1 MSAKRFPQT
10 RLPVAVYSR
19 QQRSLYTAPVVTGN
33 PRNAPTIQSQA
44 PRILADAGK
53 GSEQHSSNAA
63 HHGTNNAILAL
74 PYPYSSSSSHTQ
86 TNPPPSSHPN
96 PHHFNSSSSAHPST
110 QSKQSSVKRR
120 TKRGPRY
127 QLDVGAYGIP
137 KKSSTPP
144 LRHVYTDSPLS
155 VSVGEDAYFIRG
167 DAIGVADGVG
177 GWSKLCPPCTS
188 TSTPSAAFA
197 KRLMHY
203 CSAEIHDFHEARS
216 SSNPPPSSFNP
227 ALNNLLSS
235 SPFYSPFSS
244 PFYSP
249 SSSQWSPFS
258 PPPPPQPFD
267 EFQDMEHQLS
277 EELEELEEGIDVLV
291 ILERAYQKTLD
302 AHVTD
307 PPTTAES
314 SSTPLPPRHRPES
327 LPNSYPPSQPWFP
340 SLRTSVLPKK
350 DPQKQN
356 VPLMAGS
363 STVLLA
369 VLDHVPKGQLE
380 VKVEMQ
386 PKIERTDGLQARG
399 SDELQAVLKLAHV
412 GDCMGMLV
420 RGDEVVWRSEEMWWN
435 FNTPVQL
442 GPLSPITPSSTA
454 TSART
459 FTLPVQADDILIL
472 ASDGLSD
479 NLWDEEVMDEVK
491 RFRKGGWLLSTPN
504 DTSGS
509 EFRSEDGL
517 LWRRTLAGMLS
528 EALCS
533 RGKKVSARKRAKS
546 KGTGSTSAS
555 GTSTP
560 VEGEIDREEIPFAR
574 RAREAGRSFSGGKG
588 DDITVVVAV
597 ISPAD
602 GAADKKLHFS

>member
-1 MSAKRFPQT
+1 MSAKRFPQK
-10 RLPVAVYSR
+10 RLPVVVYSR
-19 QQRSLYTAPVVTGN
+19 QQRSLYTAPVVTGT
-33 PRNAPTIQSQA
+33 RNGPPIQSQA

-74 PYPYSSSSSHTQ
+74 PYPYANSSSHAP
-86 TNPPPSSHPN
+86 TNPLPSSHPN
-96 PHHFNSSSSAHPST
+96 PHNFFNSSSGHLST
-110 QSKQSSVKRR
+110 QSKQSNVKRR
-120 TKRGPRY
+120 ARKGTRY

-137 KKSSTPP
+137 KKSSTPL
-144 LRHVYTDSPLS
+144 LRHMHTDSPLS
-155 VSVGEDAYFIRG
+155 VGVGEDAYFIRE

-177 GWSKLCPPCTS
+177 GWSKISPQCS
-188 TSTPSAAFA
+188 SASTPSATFA

-203 CSAEIHDFHEARS
+203 CSAEIHDFHESRS
-216 SSNPPPSSFNP
+216 SCHPPPSTFSP
-227 ALNNLLSS
+227 GLNNLLSS
-235 SPFYSPFSS
+235 SPFYSLFSS

-249 SSSQWSPFS
+249 ASSQWSPFS
-258 PPPPPQPFD
+258 PPPSLQPFD
-267 EFQDMEHQLS
+267 NFKDMEHQLS
-277 EELEELEEGIDVLV
+277 EELEELEEGIDVLML
-291 ILERAYQKTLD
+291 LERAYQKTLD
-302 AHVTD
+302 AHVTG

-314 SSTPLPPRHRPES
+314 SRSNTPPLSLSAP
-327 LPNSYPPSQPWFP
+327 LPNSHLHTPSNSWFP
-340 SLRTSVLPKK
+340 SLRSSVSPKK
-350 DPQKQN
+350 DPQKEK
-356 VPLMAGS
+356 VPLLSGS

-386 PKIERTDGLQARG
+386 PKLEPTDGLKANG

-442 GPLSPITPSSTA
+442 GPLSPITPSSTT
-454 TSART
+454 TSARS

-479 NLWDEEVMDEVK
+479 NLWDEDVIDEVK
-491 RFRKGGWLLSTPN
+491 RFKKGGWLLSAPN
-504 DTSGS
+504 DKS
-509 EFRSEDGL
+509 ELHSADGL

-533 RGKKVSARKRAKS
+533 RAKTVSARKRVKS
-546 KGTGSTSAS
+546 KGTESTSTS

-560 VEGEIDREEIPFAR
+560 LEGGIDQEEIPFAR
-574 RAREAGRSFSGGKG
+574 RAREAGRFFSGGKG
-588 DDITVVVAV
+588 DDISVVVAV

-602 GAADKKLHFS
+602 EVPTVRPR